1 MDAMLR
7 AARSTSQKKEEKKVI
22 ELNRD
27 LEGTVRMIYG
37 KLEAL
42 GQMLIDDS
50 CVEVESVNIPNE
62 VGTVPIIA
70 LCEGFD
76 DAAKACGA
84 AVSTDESGIK
94 FFITTDQQ
102 VIFLDGSNKC

>member
-50 CVEVESVNIPNE
+50 CVEVESVNLPNE
-62 VGTVPIIA
+62 VGAVPIIV
-70 LCEGFD
+70 LSNGFD

-84 AVSTDESGIK
+84 TVNTDKSGVK
-94 FFITTDQQ
+94 FFMTTDGEA
-102 VIFLDGSNKC
+102 IFFEREQRC